1 MPEHF
6 LMNPQPWFGLALMG
20 LLPLSVLPTVA
31 HALPPLCPIPKST
44 TSDSFL
50 VLETPTSVCPKS
62 LAPGEPIYAIAD
74 CIPGHRGGSCNA
86 WPREYSENGQT
97 SALTYQWTVRVGHQ
111 TTTYPEGGMTSVN
124 YHCQPLQ
131 SVFISVTIRNGSYSD
146 TDFTG
151 FGCGDEIQ

>member
-1 MPEHF
+1 
-6 LMNPQPWFGLALMG
+6 MNSQSWFGLALVG
-20 LLPLSVLPTVA
+20 LLPLSALPGAA
-31 HALPPLCPIPKST
+31 HALPPLCPIPKT
-44 TSDSFL
+44 TSSGSFL
-50 VLETPTSVCPKS
+50 VLETPASVCPKS
-62 LAPGEPIYAIAD
+62 IAVGEPIYAIAD
-74 CIPGHRGGSCNA
+74 CIPGHRGGSCHA
-86 WPREYSENGQT
+86 WPREYSETGQT

-111 TTTYPEGGMTSVN
+111 TTTYPESGMTSVN